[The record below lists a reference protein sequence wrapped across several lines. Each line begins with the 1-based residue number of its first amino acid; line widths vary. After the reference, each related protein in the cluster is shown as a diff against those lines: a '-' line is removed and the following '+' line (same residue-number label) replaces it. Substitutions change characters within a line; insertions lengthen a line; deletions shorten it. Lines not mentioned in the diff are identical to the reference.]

1 MNRIIDQEY
10 SAFVSQLKQRIV
22 ASQQK
27 ALLYVN
33 RELVLLY
40 HQIGI
45 LILQMQK
52 KKGWGAKVIDQIS
65 LDLRAAFPA
74 MKGFSTRNLKYMRKF
89 AENYHDIAF
98 VQEVLA
104 QLPWY
109 HNITLLDKITDPSI
123 RLFYIEHAIKNG
135 WSRSLLVAQIET
147 QLHNR

>member
-52 KKGWGAKVIDQIS
+52 KKDGE
-65 LDLRAAFPA
+65 
-74 MKGFSTRNLKYMRKF
+74 LKLLIKF
-89 AENYHDIAF
+89 LWIYG
-98 VQEVLA
+98 
-104 QLPWY
+104 
-109 HNITLLDKITDPSI
+109 
-123 RLFYIEHAIKNG
+123 RLF
-135 WSRSLLVAQIET
+135 LL
-147 QLHNR
+147 